1 MSKLTQSLV
10 KDLPSYLS
18 LIEEKNVSRET
29 SEQSTN
35 RLIEKINKYNGGNE

>member
-1 MSKLTQSLV
+1 MSKLSQTLI

-29 SEQSTN
+29 IEQSTD

>member
-1 MSKLTQSLV
+1 MSKLSQVLV
-10 KDLPSYLS
+10 KDLPPYLE
-18 LIEEKNVSRET
+18 LIENKNVSRET